1 MGFKI
6 ICINHLLLYNL
17 PYFSFLH
24 CLFLHVSVCVCLCV
38 STVRCLGGLS
48 GGMLLGMTLEE
59 LKIVCPEEGRRVFYQ
74 LQNVK
79 SVLAVRTEH
88 THTQT
93 YTQRLNLYL
102 KSAHCLSVCF

>member
-1 MGFKI
+1 MGLGI
-6 ICINHLLLYNL
+6 TTVNL
-17 PYFSFLH
+17 SFFTILFSHSLSF
-24 CLFLHVSVCVCLCV
+24 VCVCV

-79 SVLAVRTEH
+79 SALAVSACAH
-88 THTQT
+88 THTQFF
-93 YTQRLNLYL
+93 LIPIVSSLL
-102 KSAHCLSVCF
+102 CVSVFSSPEK